1 MDTSV
6 ELLLFTGSNL
16 VLKACVPVLSGENK
30 QGYCPLILHLGTFA
44 SHGTPKSIINQEWW
58 CMATITQRAQRHE
71 NCRFDVILGY
81 MGNPRTDFQ
90 VIH

>member
-44 SHGTPKSIINQEWW
+44 SHGTPKSTVNQE
-58 CMATITQRAQRHE
+58 
-71 NCRFDVILGY
+71 
-81 MGNPRTDFQ
+81 
-90 VIH
+90 